1 MAENNNSIGLN
12 ELVDYQKKTYSP
24 TMDRIMKF
32 LWKCAGS
39 DPQILQY
46 APYSD
51 HIKNA
56 GIGGVVLATTVMA
69 TLAMGFAMH
78 TIFAEPDP
86 SGEIDKITGEVVLRG
101 QWLITIPISIVWGLI
116 IFNLDRFIVS
126 TVKGDGT
133 EKITWGEWGAML
145 PRLFMAILIGLTISA
160 PLETYIFKRE
170 IQREWKLSMDK
181 LALAKKYE
189 IQQAEDQMQKSN
201 DSNYVLKKKEVEV
214 QKITWEKANQAW
226 EDQMQGRTGQGIGR
240 GERTIALEKVRDAE
254 KDRLRILEAELKI
267 LEDKKNGNVDVVKQ
281 KQDSEMAKV
290 RKETP
295 GFLDQIM
302 MLEKLS
308 AHGKDVEKYN
318 AATGGIEIE
327 EDSQGKTIAK
337 KEEIYGKAFWPIWL
351 VRLLF
356 MIIEIAPVIFKFMI
370 WKSSYDYM
378 QDNVAQI
385 LEAKQGISL
394 DNKLDENNKI
404 TTIREN
410 YNARRIVEVSKRQ
423 NDLEKE
429 NAIHAITLFAEK
441 ERGEIEKNPE
451 NFVKQETTDPNIQIE
466 NKINPQPPVV

>member
-78 TIFAEPDP
+78 TIFGDNDAEGHHGNWAVTLP
-86 SGEIDKITGEVVLRG
+86 VAL
-101 QWLITIPISIVWGLI
+101 VWGLI

-133 EKITWGEWGAML
+133 ERITLSEWGAML
-145 PRLFMAILIGLTISA
+145 PRLLMAIIIGLTISA
-160 PLETYIFKRE
+160 PLETHIFEKE
-170 IQREWKLSMDK
+170 IMREWSRVTTKMGQNEQNGIELKFANTEKTIDAKIKSATKDWSKADSIYNVRATEVDNMEKGANGYSKCIQGPDCPLGAHRDKYSSRDLAKLERDQFKSVVDNYTK
-181 LALAKKYE
+181 EKNQLLAKKEKE
-189 IQQAEDQMQKSN
+189 IE
-201 DSNYVLKKKEVEV
+201 
-214 QKITWEKANQAW
+214 QKI
-226 EDQMQGRTGQGIGR
+226 
-240 GERTIALEKVRDAE
+240 
-254 KDRLRILEAELKI
+254 
-267 LEDKKNGNVDVVKQ
+267 DVMK
-281 KQDSEMAKV
+281 SLP
-290 RKETP
+290 P
-295 GFLDQIM
+295 GFLDQLM

-308 AHGKDVEKYN
+308 SEGEKYTPVDPVTLEPKTDDKGKPVEEELYS
-318 AATGGIEIE
+318 AAAG
-327 EDSQGKTIAK
+327 
-337 KEEIYGKAFWPIWL
+337 PIWL